1 MGTSWTKTRPLP
13 TTSACFSLWP
23 LRPGHP
29 THAACDLLPGS
40 KMLTCVQAP
49 LWKSWEQTQTPPPWC
64 SQPQGQPEPLPPP
77 GSSPGLGSCPFITL
91 CLCPHLDT
99 PLALRRAFL
108 VWAAALSATLLSVS
122 LGCLVSPHMV

>member
-49 LWKSWEQTQTPPPWC
+49 LWKSWEQTQTPPHGAP
-64 SQPQGQPEPLPPP
+64 SPR
-77 GSSPGLGSCPFITL
+77 GSLSPSHPRVPAQAWGAVPSSHYVC
-91 CLCPHLDT
+91 
-99 PLALRRAFL
+99 ALI
-108 VWAAALSATLLSVS
+108 
-122 LGCLVSPHMV
+122 